1 MNIYQF
7 AMDME
12 LDGKRFYEE
21 LMGKAND
28 KGLKNIFKMLAED
41 EKKHHDIIKEMR
53 NKGDINVDF
62 KDLGNTDNIFEKLEK
77 NKENFSLDK
86 SEIEVYKHA
95 LDIEDKSINFYNK
108 QFEKAKEETEKK
120 IFKTLVEEEK
130 KHKSILENIIDFVN
144 EPNKK
149 IGKKSENADPE
160 FARFESEID

>member
-12 LDGKRFYEE
+12 LDGKKYYEK

-62 KDLGNTDNIFEKLEK
+62 KSLGNTDNIFEKLQK
-77 NKENFSLDK
+77 DKEDLNLDK
-86 SEIEVYKHA
+86 SEIEVYRHA
-95 LDIEDKSINFYNK
+95 IDIEDKSINFYNK
-108 QFEKAKEETEKK
+108 QFEKAKEGTEKNL
-120 IFKTLVEEEK
+120 FKTLVEEEK
-130 KHKSILENIIDFVN
+130 KHKLILKNIIHFVS
-144 EPNKK
+144 EPNKN